1 MLICKDKSNSFQ
13 NKNFVKKKPRKVF
26 LVQEEYMS
34 DDEVKEQVREVLGV
48 SYVAIASTSSP

>member
-1 MLICKDKSNSFQ
+1 
-13 NKNFVKKKPRKVF
+13 VKKKPRKVF

-48 SYVAIASTSSP
+48 TYIAIASTSSP